1 VRRLAIALAGLG
13 VLAGAGGLL
22 GAAEAGAQTA
32 PSAVPPVDVIEA
44 TGLFDQIVVDDVTRA
59 IEAAERDGSQ
69 ALVIQMDTA
78 GATVS
83 DATMAA
89 LAERI
94 HNAGVLVGIWV
105 GPSGARA
112 YGAPAQ
118 LLGAAAVTGMAP
130 GTRIGRMGDPLE
142 VDGFELGFGS
152 ATELLRTG
160 TLGSDDARARGAL
173 KPGVDDR
180 GTPTIGDFV
189 VVLDGVSYQ
198 GTALDTAEVVQQGDE
213 LRRQAIAQA
222 RFAKLDL
229 LARLMHTVASPE
241 VAYLLLVIGLCLL
254 VFEFFVAG
262 VGVAGLVGAG
272 CVVLGCYGTLAL
284 PNRPWAIALLL
295 VSIICF
301 AIDVQTG
308 VPRFWTGTGAVTFVV
323 ASWFLFTDYRMGWLT
338 LAVGIVGVLLAFIVG
353 MPSMVRT
360 RFATPT
366 VGREWLVG
374 EVGEVVVAVDPDG
387 IVEVDGAQWR
397 ARTNRATPV
406 GAGGRIRVVAIDG
419 VTLEV
424 EPETGGARDY
434 RDRARDRHRDPA
446 RPAVANDSPTV

>member
-13 VLAGAGGLL
+13 VLIATGSLL
-22 GAAEAGAQTA
+22 GAGAAGAQTTPPTA
-32 PSAVPPVDVIEA
+32 PASVPPVDVIEA
-44 TGLFDQIVVDDVTRA
+44 TGLFDQIVVDDVIRA
-59 IEAAERDGSQ
+59 IKAAERDGSQ
-69 ALVIQMDTA
+69 ALVIQMDTP

-83 DATMAA
+83 DETMAA

-94 HNAGVLVGIWV
+94 HGADVLVGIWV

-112 YGAPAQ
+112 YGTPAQ

-130 GTRIGRMGDPLE
+130 GTRIGRMGDPLDVE
-142 VDGFELGFGS
+142 GFELGFGS

-160 TLGSDDARARGAL
+160 TLGPDDARARAAL
-173 KPGVDDR
+173 KPGADDR

-189 VVLDGVSYQ
+189 VVLDGVSYR
-198 GTALDTAEVVQQGDE
+198 GAALDTAEVVQQGDE

-295 VSIICF
+295 VSIFCF

-308 VPRFWTGTGAVTFVV
+308 VPRFWTGTGVVTFIV

-338 LAVGIVGVLLAFIVG
+338 LAVGIVGVLLAFVVG

-374 EVGEVVVAVDPDG
+374 ETGEVVVAVDPDG

-397 ARTNRATPV
+397 ARANRATPV

-424 EPETGGARDY
+424 EPEAGGARDY
-434 RDRARDRHRDPA
+434 RDRARDRA